1 MNSDFIIIPLTAREL
16 FSGKPFQVLTP
27 RIAIEW
33 AITKTLHR
41 EDCMRQW
48 LTAWLIAGLLAVSSA
63 AFGQGAFDGH
73 VKVGVLNDQSSLYAD
88 VTGQGSVVAARLAL
102 EDFMKENPNS
112 KLKVEII
119 FADHQ
124 NKPDIGANIAR
135 QWIER
140 EGVDMI
146 LDVPN
151 SSVALAVNGVTQQ
164 LNKVMVNGSAGTARL
179 TGDLCSPNTV
189 HWTFDNFALA
199 NGTGRAIVSTGGD
212 TWFFITADYAFGHD
226 LEAQT
231 TAVVNAMGG
240 KVLGSVRAP
249 LNSPDFSSYLLQAQ
263 SSKAKVI
270 GLANAGGDTINSIKQ
285 AFEFGIVKGGQRLA
299 GLLVF
304 ITDVNSL
311 GLDVAQGLQFTDAFY
326 WDMNDDTRA
335 WTKRFVEKIN
345 GRLYPTMNHAG
356 NYGGMLHYLKAV
368 EAAQSTDGA
377 KVVAKMKELPT
388 SDVTFGAGRVREDG
402 RHMHPMYLWQVK
414 KPEESKAK
422 WDYYKLVKT
431 IPAEDAWRPLDQGG
445 CSLVAKKS

>member
-1 MNSDFIIIPLTAREL
+1 
-16 FSGKPFQVLTP
+16 
-27 RIAIEW
+27 
-33 AITKTLHR
+33 
-41 EDCMRQW
+41 MRQL
-48 LTAWLIAGLLAVSSA
+48 LTAWLTVGLLAVSSA
-63 AFGQGAFDGH
+63 AFGQAAFDGH
-73 VKVGVLNDQSSLYAD
+73 VKIGVLNDQSSLYAD
-88 VTGQGSVVAARLAL
+88 ATGQGSVVAAKMAL
-102 EDFMKENPNS
+102 EDYVKANPDS
-112 KLKVEII
+112 RLKVEII

-151 SSVALAVNGVTQQ
+151 SAVALAVNEVTRQ

-199 NGTGRAIVSTGGD
+199 NGTGRAVVSTGGN

-231 TAVVNAMGG
+231 TTVVNAMGG
-240 KVLGSVRAP
+240 KVLGSVRVP

-285 AFEFGIVKGGQRLA
+285 ASEFGIVKAGQRIA

-311 GLDVAQGLQFTDAFY
+311 GLDVAQGLQFTEAFY
-326 WDMNDDTRA
+326 WDMNDGTRA
-335 WTKRFVEKIN
+335 WTKRFVEKMN

-356 NYGGMLHYLKAV
+356 NYGGTLHYLKAV
-368 EAAQSTDGA
+368 EAAQTSGGA
-377 KVVAKMKELPT
+377 KVVTKMKELPT
-388 SDVTFGAGRVREDG
+388 NDVTFGTGRIREDG
-402 RHMHPMYLWQVK
+402 RLIHPMYLWQVK
-414 KPEESKAK
+414 KPEESTGK

-445 CSLVAKKS
+445 CSLVAKKG

>member
-1 MNSDFIIIPLTAREL
+1 M
-16 FSGKPFQVLTP
+16 
-27 RIAIEW
+27 
-33 AITKTLHR
+33 
-41 EDCMRQW
+41 
-48 LTAWLIAGLLAVSSA
+48 A
-63 AFGQGAFDGH
+63 AQM
-73 VKVGVLNDQSSLYAD
+73 
-88 VTGQGSVVAARLAL
+88 AL
-102 EDFMKENPNS
+102 EDYMKANPNS

-151 SSVALAVNGVTQQ
+151 SAVALAVNGVTRQ

-199 NGTGRAIVSTGGD
+199 NGTGRAVVSTGGD

-249 LNSPDFSSYLLQAQ
+249 LNTPDFSSYLLQAQ

-270 GLANAGGDTINSIKQ
+270 GFANAGGDTINSIKQ
-285 AFEFGIVKGGQRLA
+285 ASEFGIVKAGQRLA

-304 ITDVNSL
+304 ITDINSL
-311 GLDVAQGLQFTDAFY
+311 ASTSRRACSSPRRFTG
-326 WDMNDDTRA
+326 T
-335 WTKRFVEKIN
+335 
-345 GRLYPTMNHAG
+345 
-356 NYGGMLHYLKAV
+356 
-368 EAAQSTDGA
+368 
-377 KVVAKMKELPT
+377 
-388 SDVTFGAGRVREDG
+388 
-402 RHMHPMYLWQVK
+402 
-414 KPEESKAK
+414 
-422 WDYYKLVKT
+422 
-431 IPAEDAWRPLDQGG
+431 
-445 CSLVAKKS
+445 

>member
-1 MNSDFIIIPLTAREL
+1 MRVLMTAL
-16 FSGKPFQVLTP
+16 
-27 RIAIEW
+27 A
-33 AITKTLHR
+33 
-41 EDCMRQW
+41 
-48 LTAWLIAGLLAVSSA
+48 AGLLATTA
-63 AFGQGAFDGH
+63 AFGQAAFDGH

-88 VTGQGSVVAARLAL
+88 ATGQGSVIAARMAI
-102 EDFMKENPNS
+102 EDYMKANPNS
-112 KLKVEII
+112 KLKVELI

-124 NKPDIGANIAR
+124 NKPDIGSNIAR

-140 EGVDMI
+140 DGVDMI

-151 SSVALAVNGVTQQ
+151 SAVALAVNDVTRQ
-164 LNKVMVNGSAGTARL
+164 LNKVMVNGSAGTTRL
-179 TGDLCSPNTV
+179 TGDACSPNTV

-199 NGTGRAIVSTGGD
+199 NGTGRAVVATGGD

-231 TAVVNAMGG
+231 AAVVKQMGG
-240 KVLGSVRAP
+240 KVAGAVRVP
-249 LNSPDFSSYLLQAQ
+249 LNTSDFSSYLLQAQ

-270 GLANAGGDTINSIKQ
+270 GLANAGGDTINSVKQ
-285 AFEFGIVKGGQRLA
+285 AAEFGIVRAGQRLA

-311 GLDVAQGLQFTDAFY
+311 GLDVAQGLQFTEAFY

-335 WTKRFVEKIN
+335 WTKRFVEKMGGKI
-345 GRLYPTMNHAG
+345 YPTMNHAG

-368 EAAQSTDGA
+368 EAAQTTDGV
-377 KVVAKMKELPT
+377 KVVQKMKELPT
-388 SDVTFGAGRVREDG
+388 KDATFGEGRVREDG
-402 RHMHPMYLWQVK
+402 RHTHPMYLWQVK
-414 KPEESKAK
+414 KPADSKAK
-422 WDYYKLVKT
+422 WDYYTLVKT

>member
-1 MNSDFIIIPLTAREL
+1 
-16 FSGKPFQVLTP
+16 
-27 RIAIEW
+27 
-33 AITKTLHR
+33 
-41 EDCMRQW
+41 MRR
-48 LTAWLIAGLLAVSSA
+48 LLAAWLPVGLLAVSST
-63 AFGQGAFDGH
+63 AFAQSAFDGH

-88 VTGQGSVVAARLAL
+88 ATGQGSVIGAQMAL
-102 EDFMKENPNS
+102 EDYMKANPNS

-140 EGVDMI
+140 DGVDML

-151 SSVALAVNGVTQQ
+151 SAVALAVNEITRQF
-164 LNKVMVNGSAGTARL
+164 NKVMVNGSAGTARL
-179 TGDLCSPNTV
+179 TGDHCSPNTV
-189 HWTFDNFALA
+189 QWTFDNFALA
-199 NGTGRAIVSTGGD
+199 NGTGRAVVSTGGD

-231 TAVVNAMGG
+231 TAVVKQMGG

-249 LNSPDFSSYLLQAQ
+249 LNTPDFSSFLLQAQ
-263 SSKAKVI
+263 TSKAKVI

-285 AFEFGIVKGGQRLA
+285 ASEFGIVKAGQRMA

-304 ITDVNSL
+304 ITDINSL
-311 GLDVAQGLQFTDAFY
+311 GLDVAQGLQFTEAFY
-326 WDMNDDTRA
+326 WDKDDDTRA
-335 WTKRFVEKIN
+335 WTKRFVGKIG

-368 EAAQSTDGA
+368 EAAQTTDGV

-388 SDVTFGAGRVREDG
+388 QDATFGAGRVREDG
-402 RHMHPMYLWQVK
+402 RQIHPMYLWQVK
-414 KPEESKAK
+414 KPEESKAR

-431 IPAEDAWRPLDQGG
+431 IPPEEAWRPLDQGG
-445 CSLVAKKS
+445 CSLVTKKD

>member
-1 MNSDFIIIPLTAREL
+1 MQRF
-16 FSGKPFQVLTP
+16 
-27 RIAIEW
+27 
-33 AITKTLHR
+33 
-41 EDCMRQW
+41 
-48 LTAWLIAGLLAVSSA
+48 LIAAIAAALGLGASA
-63 AFGQGAFDGH
+63 AFGQAFDGH

-102 EDFMKENPNS
+102 EDFMTANPNS

-124 NKPDIGANIAR
+124 NKPDIGAKIAR

-151 SSVALAVNGVTQQ
+151 SAVALAVNGVTRQ

-199 NGTGRAIVSTGGD
+199 NGTGRAVVATGGD
-212 TWFFITADYAFGHD
+212 TWFFFTADYAFGHD

-231 TAVVNAMGG
+231 AAVVNAMGG

-249 LNSPDFSSYLLQAQ
+249 LNTPDFSSYLLQAQ

-270 GLANAGGDTINSIKQ
+270 GRANAGGDAINSIKQ
-285 AFEFGIVKGGQRLA
+285 ASEFGIVKGGQRLA

-304 ITDVNSL
+304 ITDIHSL
-311 GLDVAQGLQFTDAFY
+311 GLDVAQGLQFTESFY
-326 WDMNDDTRA
+326 WDMNDNTRA
-335 WTKRFVEKIN
+335 WTKRFVEKMN

-356 NYGGMLHYLKAV
+356 NYGGMVHYLKAV
-368 EAAQSTDGA
+368 EAAQTSDGL
-377 KVVAKMKELPT
+377 KIVAKMKELPT
-388 SDVTFGAGRVREDG
+388 QDATFGAGHVREDG
-402 RHMHPMYLWQVK
+402 RHIHPMYLWQEK
-414 KPEESKAK
+414 KTDESKAR
-422 WDYYKLVKT
+422 WDYYKLVKM
-431 IPAEDAWRPLDQGG
+431 IPAEEAWRPLEQGG
-445 CSLVAKKS
+445 CSFVAKKG

>member
-1 MNSDFIIIPLTAREL
+1 
-16 FSGKPFQVLTP
+16 
-27 RIAIEW
+27 
-33 AITKTLHR
+33 
-41 EDCMRQW
+41 MRQ
-48 LTAWLIAGLLAVSSA
+48 LLAAGLAAGLLAVSPA
-63 AFGQGAFDGH
+63 AFGQAAFDGH

-88 VTGQGSVVAARLAL
+88 ATGQGSVIAARMAL
-102 EDFMKENPNS
+102 EDYMKANPNS

-135 QWIER
+135 EWIER
-140 EGVDMI
+140 DGVDMI

-151 SSVALAVNGVTQQ
+151 SAVALAVNEVTRQ
-164 LNKVMVNGSAGTARL
+164 LNKVMVNGSAGTVRL
-179 TGDLCSPNTV
+179 TGDACSPNTV

-199 NGTGRAIVSTGGD
+199 NGTGRAVVATGGD
-212 TWFFITADYAFGHD
+212 SWFFITADYAFGHD

-231 TAVVNAMGG
+231 AAVVKAMGG
-240 KVLGSVRAP
+240 QVLGAVRVP
-249 LNSPDFSSYLLQAQ
+249 LNTSDFSSYLLQAQ
-263 SSKAKVI
+263 NSKAKVI

-285 AFEFGIVKGGQRLA
+285 AAEFGIVKAGQRIA

-311 GLDVAQGLQFTDAFY
+311 GLEAAQGLQFTEAFY

-335 WTKRFVEKIN
+335 WTRRFVEMMN

-368 EAAQSTDGA
+368 EAAQTTDGA

-388 SDVTFGAGRVREDG
+388 SDATFGAGRVREDG
-402 RHMHPMYLWQVK
+402 RHLHPMYLWQAK
-414 KPEESKAK
+414 RPDESRAK
-422 WDYYKLVKT
+422 WDYYTLVKA
-431 IPAEDAWRPLDQGG
+431 IPAADAWRPLDQGG

>member
-1 MNSDFIIIPLTAREL
+1 
-16 FSGKPFQVLTP
+16 
-27 RIAIEW
+27 
-33 AITKTLHR
+33 
-41 EDCMRQW
+41 
-48 LTAWLIAGLLAVSSA
+48 
-63 AFGQGAFDGH
+63 
-73 VKVGVLNDQSSLYAD
+73 
-88 VTGQGSVVAARLAL
+88 
-102 EDFMKENPNS
+102 MKANPNS

-140 EGVDMI
+140 DGVDML

-151 SSVALAVNGVTQQ
+151 SAVALAVNEITRQF
-164 LNKVMVNGSAGTARL
+164 NKVMVNGSAGTARL
-179 TGDLCSPNTV
+179 TGDHCSPNTV
-189 HWTFDNFALA
+189 QWTFDNFALA
-199 NGTGRAIVSTGGD
+199 NGTGRAVVSTGGD

-231 TAVVNAMGG
+231 TAVVKQMGG

-249 LNSPDFSSYLLQAQ
+249 LNTPDFSSFLLQAQ
-263 SSKAKVI
+263 TSKAKVI

-285 AFEFGIVKGGQRLA
+285 ASEFGIVKAGQRMA

-304 ITDVNSL
+304 ITDINSL
-311 GLDVAQGLQFTDAFY
+311 GLDVAQGLQFTEAFY
-326 WDMNDDTRA
+326 WDKDDDTRA
-335 WTKRFVEKIN
+335 WTKRFVEKIG

-368 EAAQSTDGA
+368 EAAQTTDGV

-388 SDVTFGAGRVREDG
+388 QDATFGAGRVREDG
-402 RHMHPMYLWQVK
+402 RQIHPMYLWQVK
-414 KPEESKAK
+414 KPEESKAR

-431 IPAEDAWRPLDQGG
+431 IPPEEAWRPLDQGG
-445 CSLVAKKS
+445 CSLVTKKD

>member
-1 MNSDFIIIPLTAREL
+1 
-16 FSGKPFQVLTP
+16 
-27 RIAIEW
+27 
-33 AITKTLHR
+33 
-41 EDCMRQW
+41 MRQW
-48 LTAWLIAGLLAVSSA
+48 STAWLTAGFIAVSPA
-63 AFGQGAFDGH
+63 AFGQVAFDGH
-73 VKVGVLNDQSSLYAD
+73 VKVGVLNDQSSLYSDA
-88 VTGQGSVVAARLAL
+88 TGQGSVVAAQIAL
-102 EDFMKENPNS
+102 EDYMKANPSS
-112 KLKVEII
+112 KLKVEIV

-140 EGVDMI
+140 DSVDMI

-151 SSVALAVNGVTQQ
+151 SAVALAVNGVTRQ
-164 LNKVMVNGSAGTARL
+164 LDKVMVNGSAGTARL

-212 TWFFITADYAFGHD
+212 NWFFITADYAFGHD

-249 LNSPDFSSYLLQAQ
+249 LNTSDFSSYLLQAQ

-285 AFEFGIVKGGQRLA
+285 ASEFGIVKGGQRLA

-304 ITDVNSL
+304 ITDINSL
-311 GLDVAQGLQFTDAFY
+311 GLEVAQGLQFTEAFY

-335 WTKRFVEKIN
+335 WTKRFVEKMN

-368 EAAQSTDGA
+368 EAAQTTKGIQ
-377 KVVAKMKELPT
+377 VVAKMKDLPT
-388 SDVTFGAGRVREDG
+388 NDVTFGAGRIREDG
-402 RHMHPMYLWQVK
+402 RHLHPMYLWQVK
-414 KPEESKAK
+414 KPDETKEK

-431 IPAEDAWRPLDQGG
+431 IPVGDAWRPLDQGG

>member
-1 MNSDFIIIPLTAREL
+1 
-16 FSGKPFQVLTP
+16 
-27 RIAIEW
+27 
-33 AITKTLHR
+33 
-41 EDCMRQW
+41 MRQW
-48 LTAWLIAGLLAVSSA
+48 LTAWLTAGLLAVSSA

-102 EDFMKENPNS
+102 EDFMTANPNS

-151 SSVALAVNGVTQQ
+151 SSVALAVSGVTQQ

-368 EAAQSTDGA
+368 EAARNNDGA

>member
-1 MNSDFIIIPLTAREL
+1 
-16 FSGKPFQVLTP
+16 
-27 RIAIEW
+27 
-33 AITKTLHR
+33 
-41 EDCMRQW
+41 MRQW
-48 LTAWLIAGLLAVSSA
+48 LTAWLRFTASLAIGFVAVSPAVFAQA
-63 AFGQGAFDGH
+63 AFAQGAFDGH

-88 VTGQGSVVAARLAL
+88 ATGQGSVVGAQLAL
-102 EDFMKENPNS
+102 EDYMKANPNS

-140 EGVDMI
+140 DGVDMI

-151 SSVALAVNGVTQQ
+151 SAVALAVNGVTRQ

-179 TGDLCSPNTV
+179 TGDQCSPNTV

-199 NGTGRAIVSTGGD
+199 NGTGRAVVSTGGD
-212 TWFFITADYAFGHD
+212 TWFFLTADYAFGHD

-240 KVLGSVRAP
+240 KVLGGVRVP
-249 LNSPDFSSYLLQAQ
+249 LNTSDFSSYLLQAQ

-285 AFEFGIVKGGQRLA
+285 ASEFGIVKGGQRLA

-311 GLDVAQGLQFTDAFY
+311 GLEVAQGLQFTEAFY
-326 WDMNDDTRA
+326 WDINDDTRA
-335 WTKRFVEKIN
+335 WTKRFVEKMN

-368 EAAQSTDGA
+368 EAAQTTDGVQ
-377 KVVAKMKELPT
+377 VVAKMKELPT
-388 SDVTFGAGRVREDG
+388 NDVTFGPGRIREDG
-402 RHMHPMYLWQVK
+402 RQMHPMYLWQVK
-414 KPEESKAK
+414 KPDESKGK

-431 IPAEDAWRPLDQGG
+431 IPADEAWRPLDQGG